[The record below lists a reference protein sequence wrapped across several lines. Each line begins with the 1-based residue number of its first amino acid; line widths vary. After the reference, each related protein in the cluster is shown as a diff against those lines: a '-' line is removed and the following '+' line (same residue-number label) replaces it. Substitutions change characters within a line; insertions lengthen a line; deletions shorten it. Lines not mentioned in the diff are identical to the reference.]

1 MAGQLKM
8 SVPTLRRRLK
18 AEGQSFGTIKD
29 ELRFVT
35 AQQLL
40 TEDRLTV
47 AEVAAELG
55 YSEPSAFYR
64 AFQKWMGRSPG
75 TFRKIEPSE

>member
-1 MAGQLKM
+1 M
-8 SVPTLRRRLK
+8 SAPTLRRRLK

-29 ELRFVT
+29 ELRFVI
-35 AQQLL
+35 AQKLL
-40 TEDRLTV
+40 QEKKLSI

-64 AFQKWMGRSPG
+64 AFQKWVGRSPG
-75 TFRKIEPSE
+75 QFRVEP